1 MKRLRPASLANVIA
15 SPGKPLWLPSPTPS
29 GRSVTVA
36 GRLATAQ
43 CQNPDPVGASGSYIV
58 TAKLR
63 VVSGN
68 PDQLSCGETSE
79 PPAPMMPLTW
89 SLESGWPSVTDAEVK
104 VKPGSLG
111 RLSYGVLM
119 FGPLDDRSG
128 QQCDR
133 KCSSTWVPN

>member
-1 MKRLRPASLANVIA
+1 MKRFRPASFLKVIA
-15 SPGKPLWLPSPTPS
+15 SPGNPLLLPSPTPA

-43 CQNPDPVGASGSYIV
+43 CQNPDAVGASGSYIV

-89 SLESGWPSVTDAEVK
+89 SLASGWPSVTDSEVS
-104 VKPGSLG
+104 VNVGSLG
-111 RLSYGVLM
+111 RSSYGVLM
-119 FGPLDDRSG
+119 CESSRDPSFSG
-128 QQCDR
+128 QQCNR
-133 KCSSTWVPN
+133 KCS